1 MITTEQVKEL
11 RDATGISIMQCK
23 KALEEAA
30 GDMEK
35 ALMILKKKSSE
46 VAAKKGDRDLASG
59 IVVTAS
65 NGDKTV
71 GLVLQCETDFVAK
84 NDEFIALANTLA
96 QKVLVDGADAA
107 TAAASDLINPLI
119 QKIGENMKVGDVV
132 VYEGTVGVYVHNAR
146 SGAFVS
152 VDARLNDGVGQG
164 EGDAAAVAKDIAMH
178 VAAMKPTYLA
188 QTDVPADMRTK
199 ASDLFAEE
207 VKASGKPADIQE
219 KMLAGKIDAYF
230 KEQTLLDQSFIK
242 NPNQTIGQLA
252 KEKGVTVK
260 AFALLRAAA

>member
-96 QKVLVDGADAA
+96 QKVLVEGKDTAV
-107 TAAASDLINPLI
+107 AAAPELINPLI
-119 QKIGENMKVGDVV
+119 QKIGENMKIGDVV
-132 VYEGTVGVYVHNAR
+132 AYEGTVGVYVHNAR

-152 VDARLNDGVGQG
+152 VDG

-260 AFALLRAAA
+260 AFALLRASA

>member
-1 MITTEQVKEL
+1 MITVEQVKEL

-46 VAAKKGDRDLASG
+46 IAAKKGDRDLASG
-59 IVVTAS
+59 IVVTTS

-96 QKVLVDGADAA
+96 QKALVDGADTA

-132 VYEGTVGVYVHNAR
+132 VYEGIVGVYVHNAR

-152 VDARLNDGVGQG
+152 VEGS
-164 EGDAAAVAKDIAMH
+164 GDAMGVAKDIAMH

-252 KEKGVTVK
+252 KEKGITVK